1 MPGVARAA
9 DFYGRKN
16 MANYNRVILMGN
28 LTRDPEIRYTPSGTA
43 VVTLGVAVNR
53 RYKDPKTNE
62 IREETTF
69 VDVDVFGR
77 QAEVAS
83 EYLAKGRPIFIEGR
97 LRLDQWDDK
106 QTGQKKS
113 KLKVIC
119 ERYQFLGPR
128 AGGGQVAGGA
138 AGRQAAGAGKPPA
151 GIVPEDDIPQ
161 EDLGI
166 QDDSIPF

>member
-1 MPGVARAA
+1 
-9 DFYGRKN
+9 

-53 RYKDPKTNE
+53 RYRDPKTNE

-106 QTGQKKS
+106 QTGQKRS
-113 KLKVIC
+113 KLRVVC

-128 AGGGQVAGGA
+128 SGGAATGGGQTAGGA
-138 AGRQAAGAGKPPA
+138 AGQPAAGKRPA
-151 GIVPEDDIPQ
+151 GTAPEEDIPQ